1 MAVVAEVMT
10 EVSQEVAVASHLFSC
25 GIFENVMLG
34 RHSPNAAEQ
43 SLHRLD
49 LNALLTAQ
57 PNPIEGV
64 GQLSGGERQGVC
76 IARAMVP
83 PDAALF
89 LDEPTTALDA
99 GRRAN
104 IVSWLHAK
112 ARERQVMVFATHD
125 SDLAQIADYVLR
137 LSQGRLVSFTP
148 QEDSLHRVKQQ
159 A

>member
-1 MAVVAEVMT
+1 
-10 EVSQEVAVASHLFSC
+10 
-25 GIFENVMLG
+25 
-34 RHSPNAAEQ
+34 
-43 SLHRLD
+43 
-49 LNALLTAQ
+49 
-57 PNPIEGV
+57 
-64 GQLSGGERQGVC
+64 
-76 IARAMVP
+76 MVP